1 MIATFRLNIRTTAIL
16 FTLIFLTLKSYC
28 HADIIDSKTHAERPN
43 KINHIKAVRIWNAP
57 EKTRVVFDISDP
69 IEYKYFVLSSPH
81 RLVLD
86 LVQTKLST
94 SLNSM
99 STLDTPIKQFRHAT
113 KKKHDLRI
121 VLDLN
126 ELPNIETF
134 LLPPNTIYGNRLV
147 IDIFNTTK
155 LTEENQQLPTKKQLS
170 NKKKSSEKAWR
181 DIIIVI
187 DAGHGGEDPGTVT
200 KSGIYEKT
208 ITLAIAKELEKLF
221 VKEKGFQVKMTRTGD
236 YYVEL
241 RERSNIA
248 RKIQADLFISIHAN
262 TFDDPVVH
270 GSSVYA
276 LSLEGASTETARWME
291 QRENNTDLIGGERT
305 IKINTKND
313 VLANLLLDLSMNATL
328 TKSMEI
334 GQHVLRQLGKINT
347 LHKKTVG
354 QAAFLVLKS
363 PDVPSILIEAGFL
376 SNPKGQKKLLT
387 APHRKNL
394 AKYIF
399 IGVKQ
404 WFVKNPPSYTY
415 LKKWKR
421 KS

>member
-1 MIATFRLNIRTTAIL
+1 MIDILRLNIRATVTL
-16 FTLIFLTLKSYC
+16 STLILLSLKLNC
-28 HADIIDSKTHAERPN
+28 HADIIDSKTHAERIN

-57 EKTRVVFDISDP
+57 QKTRVVFDISDP

-94 SLNSM
+94 SLKN
-99 STLDTPIKQFRHAT
+99 TPLVNTPIKQFRYAT
-113 KKKHDLRI
+113 KNKHDLRI
-121 VLDLN
+121 VLDLK

-134 LLPPNTIYGNRLV
+134 LLPPNKIYRNRLV
-147 IDIFNTTK
+147 IDIFNTHK
-155 LTEENQQLPTKKQLS
+155 LTSKSKQLEKKKQLD
-170 NKKKSSEKAWR
+170 NKKLSEKAWR
-181 DIIIVI
+181 NIIIVI
-187 DAGHGGEDPGTVT
+187 DAGHGGEDPGTIT
-200 KSGIYEKT
+200 KSGVFEKT

-221 VKEKGFQVKMTRTGD
+221 KKEKGFQATMTRTGD

-270 GSSVYA
+270 GSSVYT

-291 QRENNTDLIGGERT
+291 QRENNTDLIGGEQT

-328 TKSMEI
+328 TKSMDI

-347 LHKKTVG
+347 LHNDTVG

-387 APHRKNL
+387 PPHRKKL
-394 AKYIF
+394 ALYIF
-399 IGVKQ
+399 TGIKQ
-404 WFVKNPPSYTY
+404 WFLKNPPSYTY
-415 LKKWKR
+415 LKKWKK